1 MWTLLTIACGVGLAA
16 RLPDG
21 RPPDPRRHYAS
32 AFAGGAVLM
41 MLADSMIPESYRHG
55 GRLVGLL
62 TVIGFLVA
70 GVLTVLQ

>member
-1 MWTLLTIACGVGLAA
+1 
-16 RLPDG
+16 
-21 RPPDPRRHYAS
+21 
-32 AFAGGAVLM
+32 M

-70 GVLTVLQ
+70 GILTVLQ